1 MAKRLKHQSGFT
13 LLEVLIATG
22 IFAAF
27 AAAFT
32 LTLSYN
38 VSDSIRLE
46 EEIILKELC
55 MNKTNEIL
63 LDPPDL
69 KESLTLQPEIKTFE
83 NNDAYEY
90 ILTWKRFVLPDYD
103 KLKGTEEGNEDE
115 DTSPYEK
122 IFYGQ
127 IKDNL
132 KELIWQ
138 LEVKVKNKKTGYFF
152 TLSTWVTNQQAK
164 VNLKKI

>member
-1 MAKRLKHQSGFT
+1 MVKKLKNTSGFT

-27 AAAFT
+27 ATAFT

-38 VSDSIRLE
+38 VTDSIRLE

-55 MNKTNEIL
+55 MNKMNEIL

-69 KESLTLQPEIKTFE
+69 KESLTLQPETKTFE
-83 NNDAYEY
+83 YNDAYQY
-90 ILTWKRFVLPDYD
+90 SLTWKRFTLPDYE
-103 KLKGTEEGNEDE
+103 KLKGSEEDSDDE
-115 DTSPYEK
+115 NTSPYEK

-138 LEVKVKNKKTGYFF
+138 LQVKVQNKKTGYFF
-152 TLSTWVTNQQAK
+152 TLSTWVTNQNAK
-164 VNLKKI
+164 VSFKKI